1 MPNVKYQRGCAVKGT
16 AVSSLL
22 TSFSALFSVYKR
34 VLRQWSSSLRVFCA
48 YCAVTEIV
56 CCFGPASGRII
67 LNKSQMNVGGE
78 RRKIISNKEGHYQLS
93 SQCWSY
99 GVEKWKQEKGT
110 FFFFKMGNFS
120 WKICSDQSL
129 VFHLN
134 LQQIG
139 IVAAVLWSTERE
151 DRSRN
156 KPPKLERI
164 FRFLVH
170 FGQRGL

>member
-22 TSFSALFSVYKR
+22 TSFSALFLVCKG
-34 VLRQWSSSLRVFCA
+34 VLRQRSSSVRVFSA
-48 YCAVTEIV
+48 YCAITEIV
-56 CCFGPASGRII
+56 CCFGPVSGRII

-93 SQCWSY
+93 RQCWSY
-99 GVEKWKQEKGT
+99 GAEKWEQEKGT
-110 FFFFKMGNFS
+110 LFFKNGNFS

-129 VFHLN
+129 VFYLK

-139 IVAAVLWSTERE
+139 IGAAVLWSTERE
-151 DRSRN
+151 NRTRN
-156 KPPKLERI
+156 KPSKLEKI
-164 FRFLVH
+164 FGFLVH
-170 FGQRGL
+170 FRQHDL

>member
-1 MPNVKYQRGCAVKGT
+1 MLLKAQLYLASLQVFEPYFRYIRGFLDNEA
-16 AVSSLL
+16 
-22 TSFSALFSVYKR
+22 ALF
-34 VLRQWSSSLRVFCA
+34 RVFCA

-134 LQQIG
+134 LQQVG

-156 KPPKLERI
+156 KPPKLETI